1 MPRRNK
7 HPIVKRVLAAQSPEI
22 SKVRY
27 PSKQAALSAANDRMR
42 YHLELELSVYQSPQ
56 DGGWYLTSKPAA

>member
-7 HPIVKRVLAAQSPEI
+7 QPIIKRVLIARQPEAN
-22 SKVRY
+22 KVRY
-27 PSKQAALSAANDRMR
+27 PSKQAALSAANERMR
-42 YHLELELSVYQSPQ
+42 YHLDLQLSVYQSPQ

>member
-7 HPIVKRVLAAQSPEI
+7 QLIVKRVLTVQSPEAGKI
-22 SKVRY
+22 RY
-27 PSKQAALSAANDRMR
+27 PSKQAALSAANDRMC
-42 YHLELELSVYQSPQ
+42 YHLDLVLSVYQSPQ